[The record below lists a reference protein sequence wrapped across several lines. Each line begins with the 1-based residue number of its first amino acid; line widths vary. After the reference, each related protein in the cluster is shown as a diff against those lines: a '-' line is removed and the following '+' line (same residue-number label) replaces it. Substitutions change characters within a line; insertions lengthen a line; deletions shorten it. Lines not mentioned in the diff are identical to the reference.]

1 LEELLAGRA
10 GFLLYYPSYDE
21 GEAGRRLG
29 ELRGLG
35 VEAVELVGRHK
46 IRGVPVL
53 GKGHVGVVVAAI
65 LCGRRVALKIRRV
78 DADRSSLEAEAAM
91 LGVAKG
97 ALVGPRLIGWSRN
110 FLVME
115 LVEGEY
121 LVDWVGGL
129 APSDAGRLRRV
140 LSRVLW
146 KARWLDVAGLDHG
159 ELARAYRHVIVA
171 EEEPRIID
179 FESAS
184 SVRRCANVTS
194 LAQYL
199 FFNRRMA
206 GAVGGVVPLPER
218 GGLIGALR
226 GYRRAPSDGGFRR
239 VLGVCGLPE

>member
-1 LEELLAGRA
+1 LGELLAGKA
-10 GFLLYYPSYDE
+10 GFLLSYPSFDE
-21 GEAGRRLG
+21 EEAGKRLR

-35 VEAVELVGRHK
+35 VEAVELVGRHGV
-46 IRGVPVL
+46 RGVLVL
-53 GKGHVGVVVAAI
+53 GKGHVGVVVAAV
-65 LCGRRVALKIRRV
+65 LGGRRVALKIRRV
-78 DADRSSLEAEAAM
+78 DADRSSLEGEAVS
-91 LGVAKG
+91 LGVANG
-97 ALVGPRLIGWSRN
+97 ASVGPRLVGSSRN

-129 APSDAGRLRRV
+129 ASSDAGRLRRV

-146 KARWLDVAGLDHG
+146 KARRLDVAGLDHG

-171 EEEPRIID
+171 GEEPRIID

-184 SVRRCANVTS
+184 VVRRCANVTS

-226 GYRRAPSDGGFRR
+226 EYRRAPSDGSFRR